1 MTGEITLRGRVLP
14 VGGIKE
20 KLLAAHMAGIGN
32 ILLPAEN
39 RPRFGRRARGSAG
52 AFADSRGGAGGRG
65 AVLRADPASCA
76 LVGHGP
82 AQAGKCGGTQ
92 WKLSARILSF
102 PWRNTGP
109 TRASALPEIAIA
121 GKSNVGKS
129 SMINRVCTRGRLA
142 KVSGTPGKTRLLNVF
157 RINDDFH
164 LVDLP
169 GYGFARVSKAE
180 QRRWA
185 GMMEGYFAGSSL
197 LCHVLH
203 LVDIRH
209 EPTAEDREMNAF
221 LRASGLPFS
230 VVATKRTKSAA
241 ARA

>member
-1 MTGEITLRGRVLP
+1 MEITRAHFVVSLAQYGP
-14 VGGIKE
+14 YEGVG
-20 KLLAAHMAGIGN
+20 
-32 ILLPAEN
+32 
-39 RPRFGRRARGSAG
+39 
-52 AFADSRGGAGGRG
+52 
-65 AVLRADPASCA
+65 
-76 LVGHGP
+76 
-82 AQAGKCGGTQ
+82 
-92 WKLSARILSF
+92 
-102 PWRNTGP
+102 
-109 TRASALPEIAIA
+109 LPEIAIA

-164 LVDLP
+164 MVELP

-209 EPTAEDREMNAF
+209 EPTAEDRERNAF
-221 LRASGLPFS
+221 LRAAGLPFS
-230 VVATKRTKSAA
+230 VGATKADKISRGARMKHIAA
-241 ARA
+241 ICRALQVQPWEVIPFSSEDGTGRDAVLALFDRVLAPPEAAES

>member
-1 MTGEITLRGRVLP
+1 MEIKRAHFVVSLAQYGP
-14 VGGIKE
+14 YEGVG
-20 KLLAAHMAGIGN
+20 
-32 ILLPAEN
+32 
-39 RPRFGRRARGSAG
+39 
-52 AFADSRGGAGGRG
+52 
-65 AVLRADPASCA
+65 
-76 LVGHGP
+76 
-82 AQAGKCGGTQ
+82 
-92 WKLSARILSF
+92 
-102 PWRNTGP
+102 
-109 TRASALPEIAIA
+109 LPEIAIA

-185 GMMEGYFAGSSL
+185 GMMEGSFAGSSL

-230 VVATKRTKSAA
+230 VVATKADKSAA

>member
-1 MTGEITLRGRVLP
+1 MI
-14 VGGIKE
+14 IK
-20 KLLAAHMAGIGN
+20 KAAFVTSLDRYGNYPGIG
-32 ILLPAEN
+32 
-39 RPRFGRRARGSAG
+39 
-52 AFADSRGGAGGRG
+52 
-65 AVLRADPASCA
+65 
-76 LVGHGP
+76 
-82 AQAGKCGGTQ
+82 
-92 WKLSARILSF
+92 
-102 PWRNTGP
+102 
-109 TRASALPEIAIA
+109 LPEIAIA

-230 VVATKRTKSAA
+230 VVATKADKISRGARMKHIAA
-241 ARA
+241 ICRALQVQPWEVIPFSSEDGTGRDAVLALFDRVLAPPEAAES